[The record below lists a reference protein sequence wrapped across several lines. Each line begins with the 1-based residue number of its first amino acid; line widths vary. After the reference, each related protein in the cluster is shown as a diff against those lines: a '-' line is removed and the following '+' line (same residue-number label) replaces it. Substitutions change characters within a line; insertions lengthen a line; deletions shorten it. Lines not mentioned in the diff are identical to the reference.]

1 MYLYVY
7 SRLVAWLCYLTASLS
22 SPIIEMIQLPFSLM
36 ETVVLLKEMIILMTG
51 G

>member
-7 SRLVAWLCYLTASLS
+7 SRPVAWLCYLTASLS
-22 SPIIEMIQLPFSLM
+22 SPIIEMIQLPFPLM